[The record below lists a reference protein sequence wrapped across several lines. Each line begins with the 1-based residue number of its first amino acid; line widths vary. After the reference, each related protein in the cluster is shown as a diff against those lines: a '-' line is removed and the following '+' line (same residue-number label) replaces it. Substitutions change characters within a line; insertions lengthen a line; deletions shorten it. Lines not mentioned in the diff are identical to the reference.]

1 MGQTTLQSDARKSD
15 VTITQHGRGNGAVV
29 GQGAD
34 DSTIS
39 LKQTGFQNSATIDQW
54 NAKNADISVTQFG
67 GRNGAL
73 VNQTASDSNV
83 LIQQVGFGN
92 NATANQH

>member
-1 MGQTTLQSDARKSD
+1 
-15 VTITQHGRGNGAVV
+15 
-29 GQGAD
+29 
-34 DSTIS
+34 
-39 LKQTGFQNSATIDQW
+39 
-54 NAKNADISVTQFG
+54 
-67 GRNGAL
+67 

>member
-1 MGQTTLQSDARKSD
+1 M
-15 VTITQHGRGNGAVV
+15 TITQHGRGNGATV

-39 LKQTGFQNSATIDQW
+39 LKQSGFSNSADINQW
-54 NAKNADISVTQFG
+54 NAKRADINVTQYG
-67 GRNGAL
+67 GRNGAV

-83 LIQQVGFGN
+83 LVRQVGFGN
-92 NATANQH
+92 NVTANQH

>member
-1 MGQTTLQSDARKSD
+1 KSD
-15 VTITQHGRGNGAVV
+15 VTITQHGHGNGANV

-39 LKQTGFQNSATIDQW
+39 LKQTGFQNSADINQW

-67 GRNGAL
+67 GRNGAV

-83 LIQQVGFGN
+83 LIQQVGYGN

>member
-1 MGQTTLQSDARKSD
+1 MSPSHNTGVATELLLAS
-15 VTITQHGRGNGAVV
+15 
-29 GQGAD
+29 AD